1 MHLLPCYHN
10 NFIFLKITIFRL
22 QQPNPMIPF
31 FRKIRKKMADD
42 NRPLK
47 YMRYAIGEIL
57 LVVVGIL
64 IALYI
69 NNWNQDRSEQSKIK
83 DYAMSLIQDLE
94 RDILMTHQIKL
105 QNEEIIARIDSLN
118 KYVFDRKIENMSNL
132 TLLYL
137 TLNKP
142 HRPYVWNRTTISELK
157 NSGALGLIN
166 NDSLSKMISKYDAF
180 TYHLDDDFINDRIQ
194 FEKATELSG
203 SVVNTNYP
211 NIYEFSEMLLP
222 NNNLRDRNFFNSPE
236 YLEAKSMDIRMITED
251 LDKVLEMTSS
261 YNVLMIYLRIRTDE
275 ELPKLTNNAKD
286 ITALLKKT
294 YLE

>member
-1 MHLLPCYHN
+1 
-10 NFIFLKITIFRL
+10 
-22 QQPNPMIPF
+22 MILF
-31 FRKIRKKMADD
+31 FRKIRKKMAND

-69 NNWNQDRSEQSKIK
+69 NNWNQDRSEQNKIK
-83 DYAMSLIQDLE
+83 DYALSLIQDLE

-157 NSGALGLIN
+157 NSGTLGLIN

-180 TYHLDDDFINDRIQ
+180 TFHLDDDFINDRIQ
-194 FEKATELSG
+194 FEKATEFSG

-211 NIYEFSEMLLP
+211 NIYEFGEKLLP
-222 NNNLRDRNFFNSPE
+222 NNNLRESDFFDSHE
-236 YLEAKSMDIRMITED
+236 YLEAKSMNLGLITND
-251 LDKVLEMTSS
+251 LDKVLQMTNS

-275 ELPKLTNNAKD
+275 ELPKLTNDAKE
-286 ITALLKKT
+286 IIALIKKT